1 MYATRG
7 QRIPP
12 SAQAGNRSL
21 FESRIA
27 LRLSALP
34 APQQIGPGSDSSP
47 RLYSHSRVQVF

>member
-1 MYATRG
+1 MYATRA
-7 QRIPP
+7 QCIPP